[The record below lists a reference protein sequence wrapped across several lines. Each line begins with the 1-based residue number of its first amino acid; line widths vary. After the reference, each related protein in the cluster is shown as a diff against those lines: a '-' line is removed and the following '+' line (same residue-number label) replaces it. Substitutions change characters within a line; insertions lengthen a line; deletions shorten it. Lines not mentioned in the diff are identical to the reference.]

1 MISKNS
7 LFRGFR
13 FNPLFKEN
21 FIVSLRSVRSS
32 RLRSLLTIAVIA
44 TGITSLVGI
53 LTATDSLKSVMS
65 DNFGRMGVNT
75 FAIRSN
81 YSDVQSALARSRVIN
96 RRNISYNQA
105 RLFKEN
111 FTLPAVV
118 SISATAVYNAV
129 IKYGS
134 VKTNPVIRVVA
145 TDENNLRYSSAKI
158 LKGVNLNEK
167 DIESAAF
174 RAVIGSGVA
183 STLFGGDDPLG
194 EVISVGAVRYEVV
207 GVLEGQ
213 GATFGGGV
221 DNEVWIPVSNA
232 RSIFLTENS
241 FYTIGVVPAGD
252 NQEKYMAAA
261 EQLFRSVR
269 RLTPSDPSDFRL
281 TRSDAVLE
289 DIRRVMSYV
298 TIAAFIIGSITLLG
312 AAVGL
317 MNIMLVAVKERTREI
332 GTRKALGATSLA
344 IKQQFLFESVVIGQF
359 GALFG
364 IILGVGAGNLTALL
378 MRTPFV
384 IPWLWI
390 FSGVVICL
398 LVSIASGYIPAVRA
412 SRLDPIEALRYE

>member
-1 MISKNS
+1 MISKKN
-7 LFRGFR
+7 LFSGRIL
-13 FNPLFKEN
+13 NPLFREN
-21 FIVSLRSVRSS
+21 FIVSLKSITSS

-53 LTATDSLKSVMS
+53 LTATDSLKAVMN

-75 FAIRSN
+75 FSIRSN

-105 RLFKEN
+105 RLFKDN
-111 FTLPAVV
+111 FNMPSVV

-129 IKYGS
+129 IKSGS
-134 VKTNPVIRVVA
+134 EKTNPVIRVVA
-145 TDENNLRYSSAKI
+145 TDENNLRYSSASI
-158 LKGVNLNEK
+158 SKGVNLNEN
-167 DIESAAF
+167 DIESSSF

-183 STLFGGDDPLG
+183 SALFGGDEPLG
-194 EVISVGAVRYEVV
+194 KVISVGAVRYEVV
-207 GVLEGQ
+207 GVLERQ

-232 RSIFLTENS
+232 RSLFLTENS
-241 FYTIGVVPAGD
+241 FYAIGVVPLGD

-261 EQLFRSVR
+261 ELLFRSVR
-269 RLTPSDPSDFRL
+269 RLTPSDPSDFRI

-289 DIRRVMSYV
+289 DIRKVMSYV

-332 GTRKALGATSLA
+332 GTRKALGATSFA
-344 IKQQFLFESVVIGQF
+344 IKQQFLFESIVIGQL
-359 GALFG
+359 GAFFG

-378 MRTPFV
+378 MKTPFV
-384 IPWLWI
+384 VPWLWI
-390 FSGVVICL
+390 LSGVVICL
-398 LVSIASGYIPAVRA
+398 FVSIASGYIPAVRA
-412 SRLDPIEALRYE
+412 SGLDPIEALRYE